1 MSLSSPRFVGSERL
15 RAAAEN
21 RPPLRKGASGRG
33 VHLVQFALLDLGHT
47 MPNSTGG
54 GASPDGLFGDETE
67 EVIKSF
73 QRDQRN
79 PRLTDDGVVGRETMR
94 ALDRAFRQ
102 HSHRVRLHFISI
114 SLTNVQFD
122 DLFRNTRRV
131 FSQYGI
137 GMEFSS
143 GRSLLLTDEQ
153 SRIFDRI
160 DQNCNWTLST
170 GEYNQLHS
178 LGPNVPSN
186 ELQVYFVNR
195 MRGALGCGGHAP
207 GRPAATVARQAW
219 RWDVAH
225 EVGHVL
231 LTSSYSP
238 VHHPHPRN
246 LMNAFPANNNVVKI
260 LTDDQVRQIRRHS
273 CCIALR

>member
-1 MSLSSPRFVGSERL
+1 MSLSSPRFAGSGRL
-15 RAAAEN
+15 RAAADN
-21 RPPLRKGASGRG
+21 RPPLRKGDSGRA
-33 VHLVQFALLDLGHT
+33 VHLLQFALLDLGYS
-47 MPNSTGG
+47 MPNSTGR
-54 GASPDGLFGDETE
+54 AMSPDGIYGDETV
-67 EVIKSF
+67 EVVRSF

-79 PRLTDDGVVGRETMR
+79 PRLSDDGIAGRDTMR
-94 ALDRAFRQ
+94 ALDRAFPQ
-102 HSHRVRLHFISI
+102 YSHRVRLHFISI
-114 SLTNVQFD
+114 SLTNVQFEE
-122 DLFRNTRRV
+122 LFRNTQRV
-131 FSQYGI
+131 YSQYGI
-137 GMEFSS
+137 GMEFLS
-143 GRSLLLTDEQ
+143 GRSLLLTDQ
-153 SRIFDRI
+153 QTRMFDRI
-160 DQNCNWTLST
+160 DQNCNWILSS
-170 GEYNQLHS
+170 GEYNQLHG

-238 VHHPHPRN
+238 VHHQHWRN

-260 LTDDQVRQIRRHS
+260 LTDGQVRQMRRHS
-273 CCIALR
+273 CCVAV